1 MVPRQ
6 RGQKHGVGYFDVA
19 LWGARVE
26 DSSGGVSHL
35 RLNTFARKNTPERP
49 FAVANDF
56 IASSLGIATGLPVP
70 PGTLVGVYGGGYN
83 YASLA
88 FGDRGDKPPPI
99 IPPQFCEERAWEACG
114 IIAFDHWIHNTDR
127 HDGNIGHLPEVAVAV
142 FDHDLALLNEAK
154 NSDEALSLLA
164 ASQDVPVKFHC
175 LPPHLKDVS
184 HFGEW
189 FDRIA
194 SVTRREIRRAAI
206 AAHTAELV
214 SAELRDALVAF
225 LEHRQ
230 TRIGSFIEQTRDQYQ
245 NVDSWTLDIEEVDSG
260 S

>member
-1 MVPRQ
+1 MAPAKRE
-6 RGQKHGVGYFDVA
+6 QKHGVGYFDVA
-19 LWGARVE
+19 QWGARIE

-35 RLNTFARKNTPERP
+35 RLNAFARQNTPERP

-56 IASSLGIATGLPVP
+56 IASSLGVATGLPVP

-88 FGDRGDKPPPI
+88 FGDRGDKPPPL
-99 IPPQFCEERAWEACG
+99 IPPRFCEERPWEACG

-127 HDGNIGHLPEVAVAV
+127 HDGNIGYLPEVAVAV
-142 FDHDLALLNEAK
+142 FDHDLALLNETKTTGDAI
-154 NSDEALSLLA
+154 ALLA
-164 ASQDVPVKFHC
+164 QSQDTPVKYHC

-189 FDRIA
+189 FDRIN
-194 SVTRREIRRAAI
+194 SVTRREIRRSVAA
-206 AAHTAELV
+206 AYSAELV
-214 SAELRDALVAF
+214 NAELRDSLVAF

-230 TRIGSFIEQTRDQYQ
+230 TRISSFVEQTRDQYQ
-245 NVDSWTLDIEEVDSG
+245 NVESWTFDIEEVNSDS
-260 S
+260 

>member
-6 RGQKHGVGYFDVA
+6 RGQTHGVGYFDVA

-35 RLNTFARKNTPERP
+35 RLNTYARKNTPERP

-70 PGTLVGVYGGGYN
+70 PGTLVGVHGGGYN

-99 IPPQFCEERAWEACG
+99 IPPQFCEERSWEACG

-127 HDGNIGHLPEVAVAV
+127 HDGNIGHLPNVAVAV
-142 FDHDLALLNEAK
+142 FDHDLALLNEAR
-154 NSDEALSLLA
+154 SSEEALSLLA

-194 SVTRREIRRAAI
+194 SVTRREIRRAVI

>member
-35 RLNTFARKNTPERP
+35 RLNSFARKNTPERP

-99 IPPQFCEERAWEACG
+99 IPPQFCAERAWEACG
-114 IIAFDHWIHNTDR
+114 IIAFDHWVHNTDR

-154 NSDEALSLLA
+154 TSDDALALLA
-164 ASQDVPVKFHC
+164 ASQDVPVKSHC

-260 S
+260 N

>member
-1 MVPRQ
+1 MAASA
-6 RGQKHGVGYFDVA
+6 RGQKHGIGYFDVA
-19 LWGARVE
+19 LWGARIE

-35 RLNTFARKNTPERP
+35 RLNAYARKNTPERP
-49 FAVANDF
+49 FAVVNDF

-99 IPPQFCEERAWEACG
+99 IPPKFCEERPWEACG

-127 HDGNIGHLPEVAVAV
+127 HNGNIAYLPEFAVAV
-142 FDHDLALLNEAK
+142 FDHDLSLLNEAK
-154 NSDEALSLLA
+154 TADEALALLA
-164 ASQDVPVKFHC
+164 KSQDIPVIDHC
-175 LPPHLKDVS
+175 LTPHLKDVS

-194 SVTRREIRRAAI
+194 SVTRREIRRAVST
-206 AAHTAELV
+206 AHSSELIN
-214 SAELRDALVAF
+214 AELRDALTTF

-230 TRIGSFIEQTRDQYQ
+230 TRIGSFVDQTRDQYQ
-245 NVDSWTLDIEEVDSG
+245 KADSWTLDIEEVSSG